1 MNNYVMTLHFEND
14 IQELYFSSDLSLKS
28 LKKEIIKNNWITFS
42 DDYRFTTINFSNVL
56 FFTIRKEDYIV
67 SGSKQKLKWEIKNKV
82 NFNKIDFNGKR
93 FDDVKKT
100 RDELNK
106 KVDFFFNLRKA
117 ISKVEGGDSFD

>member
-1 MNNYVMTLHFEND
+1 MY
-14 IQELYFSSDLSLKS
+14 QEVNK
-28 LKKEIIKNNWITFS
+28 
-42 DDYRFTTINFSNVL
+42 
-56 FFTIRKEDYIV
+56 
-67 SGSKQKLKWEIKNKV
+67 KLKWEIKNKV

-117 ISKVEGGDSFD
+117 ISKIEGGDNFD